1 MKTFGSVTV
10 VKWVL
15 HSCNSNEC
23 QLVVF
28 WLVVVHW
35 ERKKQQLR
43 APLQA
48 HIQKIKMKAPST
60 GPSKSSDSFATKS
73 RESPHSFGS
82 DHVSLRKLHMA
93 VSIKSILISRWY
105 HRSDRRQSCTQVLI
119 SLSGTVF
126 ICLIIIPSYNN
137 PALVRKKWEYGLG
150 RPCLLVKPLTNR
162 RFKAGVRIPYWTIRK

>member
-1 MKTFGSVTV
+1 MWSFGWWWYTE
-10 VKWVL
+10 K
-15 HSCNSNEC
+15 E
-23 QLVVF
+23 
-28 WLVVVHW
+28 
-35 ERKKQQLR
+35 KKQQLR

-60 GPSKSSDSFATKS
+60 GPSKSSDSFAINL

-119 SLSGTVF
+119 TLSGTVF

-137 PALVRKKWEYGLG
+137 QALVRKKWEDGFFPPLII
-150 RPCLLVKPLTNR
+150 RMRQRSFVCLDDVVFEEIPFLNR
-162 RFKAGVRIPYWTIRK
+162 LR